1 MSSVDLRTADLAEQQ
16 PASESHGQ
24 ARRVFPL
31 AARLLHWLI
40 AAFVLLLVMSG
51 VVMKQ
56 MGPGP
61 LTDNIYVL
69 HKFSG
74 ALAFLLIVLRLGYR
88 IVARLSGRW
97 LSASG
102 GQAIHRVLYA
112 VMLLV
117 PLLGWAGV
125 SDYGARSL
133 WFGLSLPAIW
143 PEGAGHA
150 DILFLAHACLA
161 FGLLAL
167 VVIHIGSALD
177 TYIHRSTNAR

>member
-1 MSSVDLRTADLAEQQ
+1 MSTIDIRTADLAEQQ
-16 PASESHGQ
+16 AASERAGH
-24 ARRVFPL
+24 ARRFFPS
-31 AARLLHWLI
+31 AARVMHWLI
-40 AAFVLLLVMSG
+40 AAFVLMLVMTG

-56 MGPGP
+56 MSPGL

-74 ALAFLLIVLRLGYR
+74 ALAFGLIVLRLGYR
-88 IVARLSGRW
+88 IMARLTGRW
-97 LSASG
+97 LVASG
-102 GQAIHRVLYA
+102 GQAVHRVLYA

-143 PEGAGHA
+143 PEGAGYA
-150 DILFLAHACLA
+150 DMLFLAHAYVA

-177 TYIHRSTNAR
+177 TYIHRNTGAR